1 MADIQKKLRQFS
13 SFHNR
18 LKIQILIKTL
28 EILYFL
34 WAFKEEKKC
43 PFLLDVKKIVEV
55 GRSYKCPKLY
65 VFWFFRYLYVFS

>member
-34 WAFKEEKKC
+34 
-43 PFLLDVKKIVEV
+43 
-55 GRSYKCPKLY
+55 
-65 VFWFFRYLYVFS
+65 